1 MTAFD
6 SIVTPIASVINSLPT
21 GRYGEVLFEN
31 SALDD
36 FPKPEFFLHP
46 DPDVHEGPDD
56 DQGLRELPEHTPLL
70 GLYVPMHSPGQLIL
84 FSNNLRRFYWSLVLN
99 HRHGLPYLT
108 PLDLQGALDLVIR
121 KTYQHELF
129 HFHCDVLRQL
139 FGSQYRRDHEEA
151 LAVAW
156 SRQQITGQRGVWN
169 SKIGRMNGVL
179 YTRLIDAAF
188 AYRSPGYRDW
198 PQFADDSRFRPALLS
213 YLADPN
219 ALTRLEANG
228 ISNLPDL
235 LFGLIGRVSGGLVE
249 SAL

>member
-6 SIVTPIASVINSLPT
+6 SIVTPITSVINSLPT
-21 GRYGEVLFEN
+21 GRYGEVLFED
-31 SALDD
+31 SAFDD

-56 DQGLRELPEHTPLL
+56 DQGLRELSEHTPLL

-84 FSNNLRRFYWSLVLN
+84 FGNNLRRFFWSLVLN

-129 HFHCDVLRQL
+129 HFNCDVLRQL
-139 FGSQYRRDHEEA
+139 FGSQYRRDHEES

-156 SRQQITGQRGVWN
+156 SRQQIIGQRGVWN

-179 YTRLIDAAF
+179 YMRLIDAAF

-198 PQFADDSRFRPALLS
+198 PQFADDSRFRPALMS

-219 ALTRLEANG
+219 AQSRLEANG

-235 LFGLIGRVSGGLVE
+235 LVGLIGRVSGGLVE

>member
-1 MTAFD
+1 
-6 SIVTPIASVINSLPT
+6 VINSLPT
-21 GRYGEVLFEN
+21 GRYGEVLFED
-31 SALDD
+31 SAFDD

-56 DQGLRELPEHTPLL
+56 NQGLRELSEHTPLL
-70 GLYVPMHSPGQLIL
+70 GLYVPMHSPGQLIF

-108 PLDLQGALDLVIR
+108 PLDLRGALDLVIR

-139 FGSQYRRDHEEA
+139 LASKYRRNHEEA

-156 SRQQITGQRGVWN
+156 SRQQIIGQRGVWN
-169 SKIGRMNGVL
+169 SKIGRMNRVL
-179 YTRLIDAAF
+179 YTRLLDAAF

-198 PQFADDSRFRPALLS
+198 PQFADDNRFRPALLS

-219 ALTRLEANG
+219 ALARLEANG

-235 LFGLIGRVSGGLVE
+235 LVGLVGRVSGGLVE
-249 SAL
+249 SAR